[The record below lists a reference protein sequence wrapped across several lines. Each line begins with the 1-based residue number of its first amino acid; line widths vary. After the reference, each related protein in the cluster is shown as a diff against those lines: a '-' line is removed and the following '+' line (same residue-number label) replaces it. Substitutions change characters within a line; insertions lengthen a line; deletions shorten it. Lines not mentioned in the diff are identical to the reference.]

1 MRLSSSV
8 TGAGWGGAGA
18 AVGVGVGVGVGAAM
32 AGLGAATGFLAATR
46 FLATTRFLAA
56 RTGFFAAT
64 RRLGAFAAFF
74 FATTRDLAV
83 FAAFFLAAGL
93 LEPDFF
99 FLAAMGISQRLRNS
113 IAPGGFRQSPTRCR
127 LLASRGRSS
136 IKGRWTSSS
145 RTAPRSE

>member
-8 TGAGWGGAGA
+8 TATGWGAGA
-18 AVGVGVGVGVGAAM
+18 GAGVGTGGAM
-32 AGLGAATGFLAATR
+32 AGLGAATGLGAAAGFLTATR
-46 FLATTRFLAA
+46 FLDAAGFLVATGFLAA
-56 RTGFFAAT
+56 RTGFFATT
-64 RRLGAFAAFF
+64 RRLGAFAAFL
-74 FATTRDLAV
+74 FATTRGLAV

-136 IKGRWTSSS
+136 IKGRWTS
-145 RTAPRSE
+145 